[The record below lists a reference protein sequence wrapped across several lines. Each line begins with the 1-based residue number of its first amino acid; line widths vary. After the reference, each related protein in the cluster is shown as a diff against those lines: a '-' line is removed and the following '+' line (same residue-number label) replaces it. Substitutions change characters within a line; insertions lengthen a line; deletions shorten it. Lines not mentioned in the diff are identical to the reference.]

1 MSFSVD
7 IVPDIVVTT
16 PLIDSVCSGDATGI
30 YLTSNLPANFTWQAV
45 NNPNVTGETTNLQSN
60 FYINDFLVNN
70 TVYDQ
75 IVDYHINLS
84 SGTYACFGIPSVI
97 SVVVHPSISLTN
109 SNTLTICSGD
119 NIGLALAATVNS
131 NFAWSATNNG
141 IVLGESLTP
150 QNNAYLN
157 DILINNSNSP
167 QVVNYAIDVT
177 SIDNGCTESNLPL
190 TVTVNPLPFILN
202 QDTTICSGQG
212 VDMNISTNVPAN
224 SFWYALINPLV
235 LGETSTIT
243 TSGIIDD
250 ILDNTSPNPSI
261 VNYVISANA
270 LGCSAPNDTIAVT
283 VLVQPNV
290 SFIVNTNPLCSDAPI
305 SFVNQSSPNYQFQWN
320 FGDGGTSNLY
330 SPTHLYANSGNY
342 LAVLQGIDQSN
353 NCSASDSLLLQI
365 NKSPDATF
373 NTNDTIGC
381 DELNATFFAFYQPG
395 VTYSWDFGNGEN
407 SSQVGN
413 VTNYYNTEGCYTVTL
428 TLTSPEGCVSQSS
441 QSDLICVYDSPNA
454 NISADPLEVNSLE
467 PQIHF
472 YNQSINAISYL
483 WNLGDGTLSYD
494 DNPIYTYPN
503 WAADYNVILTAYN
516 EIGCIDTA
524 SISIHVFEDLIV
536 YIPNSFTPN
545 GDEANQ
551 LFYPVL
557 AQGVEKDFIDFKIYN
572 RWGQLVFESNN
583 PDIGW
588 DGSYGNEG
596 RDCEIGTYT
605 WVITV
610 QAMQDQDAKQITGHV
625 NLIR

>member
-1 MSFSVD
+1 MLRCPNFICESV
-7 IVPDIVVTT
+7 
-16 PLIDSVCSGDATGI
+16 L
-30 YLTSNLPANFTWQAV
+30 
-45 NNPNVTGETTNLQSN
+45 
-60 FYINDFLVNN
+60 
-70 TVYDQ
+70 
-75 IVDYHINLS
+75 
-84 SGTYACFGIPSVI
+84 
-97 SVVVHPSISLTN
+97 
-109 SNTLTICSGD
+109 
-119 NIGLALAATVNS
+119 
-131 NFAWSATNNG
+131 
-141 IVLGESLTP
+141 
-150 QNNAYLN
+150 
-157 DILINNSNSP
+157 
-167 QVVNYAIDVT
+167 
-177 SIDNGCTESNLPL
+177 
-190 TVTVNPLPFILN
+190 
-202 QDTTICSGQG
+202 
-212 VDMNISTNVPAN
+212 
-224 SFWYALINPLV
+224 
-235 LGETSTIT
+235 
-243 TSGIIDD
+243 
-250 ILDNTSPNPSI
+250 
-261 VNYVISANA
+261 
-270 LGCSAPNDTIAVT
+270 
-283 VLVQPNV
+283 
-290 SFIVNTNPLCSDAPI
+290 
-305 SFVNQSSPNYQFQWN
+305 PNYQFQWN

-583 PDIGW
+583 PEIGW

-610 QAMQDQDAKQITGHV
+610 QSMQDQDAKQITGHV